1 MNTTHHLPVWPMPGR
16 FPGRWL
22 RHIAAAWRR
31 AGADTRFG
39 QAARADHRVLA
50 DCLHAAGRDL
60 DDAAGLAQSW
70 GRFPEQLPDGR
81 GTATHLRHC

>member
-1 MNTTHHLPVWPMPGR
+1 MNTTHLMSGLPTSGR
-16 FPGRWL
+16 SLSRWL
-22 RHIAAAWRR
+22 RHIAATWSR
-31 AGADTRFG
+31 ARADARLG

-81 GTATHLRHC
+81 GAATHLRHC

>member
-1 MNTTHHLPVWPMPGR
+1 MNTTHHMPGWR
-16 FPGRWL
+16 LPERSLSQWL
-22 RHIAAAWRR
+22 RHIAATWSR
-31 AGADTRFG
+31 ARADARLG
-39 QAARADHRVLA
+39 HAARADHRVMA
-50 DCLHAAGRDL
+50 DCLNAAGRDL

>member
-1 MNTTHHLPVWPMPGR
+1 MNTTHQMPRWPALGR
-16 FPGRWL
+16 SFHRWMQG
-22 RHIAAAWRR
+22 AATAWNR
-31 AGADTRFG
+31 ARADARLG

-50 DCLHAAGRDL
+50 DCMQAAGRDL